1 MYMRSRDTRYRLT
14 GIPSHSAP
22 GAAERACERVGLFLA
37 LTALRGWAPTNAK
50 GVTCPTR
57 ARRRDVRHKYC
68 KP

>member
-37 LTALRGWAPTNAK
+37 LTALRAPAQGQGW
-50 GVTCPTR
+50 GQGWG
-57 ARRRDVRHKYC
+57 
-68 KP
+68 